1 MIPEE
6 SSFRFPDADEC
17 LVSHLIRS
25 SHGSFARFAK
35 IYEKSHVETGG
46 CTLNNNVEKSEV
58 SLFPSRLP
66 WIKPPIQSRG
76 RRGPTSRQRWVAL
89 ARMHWLWGLFNFL
102 ECGSPCSRSAAQAV
116 ANRASCGVWTDCHE
130 SLARTMYTKVLKFVS
145 HPEGTLDRGTAKLD
159 DLIKRI
165 RLSFYDS
172 SLSLEEALTGVLDV
186 DPNRISLPAKGGILD
201 PLNHL
206 TGRQLEEFRNM
217 HKDVPHGLLVGKD
230 IKPCHKVD
238 SKNWPFLLRK
248 LYDADM
254 ITFLPEA
261 QALRENGHLIKG
273 GLFCVPH
280 KATSDRLI
288 NDRRP
293 LNARE
298 NRLNWSKLPSGQMLC
313 QLILEPGQS
322 IRCSGDDLS
331 NYFYLIKHSEEWLPR
346 NCFGDPIWGSQ
357 LPGIGLEPGT
367 RYLPSF
373 KVVCMGDTNGVDIA
387 QATHE
392 SVLKAA
398 GCMSKENTLVYGE
411 IMPPSNTL
419 EGLYIDD
426 HLVFQ
431 IVDSKKN
438 RSREKSKDEILLKAS
453 RDKYQE
459 LGLPRSEKKAFEK
472 SYDFKAWGTQV
483 TSASGRVG
491 SPFEKLK
498 QIEALT
504 HALVLEGKASKKALQ
519 KLLGLYVHPFMHRR
533 ELMSLFHHS
542 YLYIENLPE
551 KGLSRMPA
559 YVGDE
564 LITAMMMLPLAEC
577 NIRAPVSVQVSATD
591 ASSQMGGRASTITS
605 PALAKTLYRFSE
617 CRGEHV
623 RMDWES
629 HGLEPPTTMQPAP
642 IALVDVMQHHCWT
655 ASQSLKFSKKEHINI
670 LELEMVKQEIKARA
684 NSGKSCSRIVNLCD
698 SRVVVGA
705 FGKGRSSSKSLNH
718 KLRSCVPWLLV
729 ADLHLVNLWVP
740 TDKNP
745 ADYPSRG
752 KPIPKPVSSENNPLL
767 SSKDLQAVARY
778 RSIGVQNLLERESRN
793 TGCNPLASEPC
804 DFEKTEIMDAP
815 LTRNQS
821 PDSRP
826 PEEPKSVTE
835 QGKAAIAEAS
845 TSKPRLFWAF
855 REIFAG
861 KGRLTRQVRRHQI
874 LEVLDPVEYLQ
885 SGVIDEN
892 QNILNDRTFKRLKK
906 DAKRKRQIW
915 HFGMPCS
922 SFSILQHSNGGTRR
936 KTCPQG
942 TGVLRR
948 EEIGNRILERTLIL
962 ISILEK
968 HGNYWTLENP
978 RSSYLW
984 DMPGVWDRIQDSKYC
999 VAIMDQ
1005 CSYGLKLLDKNGLL
1019 GPCKKPTLFLGNIP
1033 GLACLAAKCQCSVE
1047 HVHAVGG
1054 VRTKHGWRKR
1064 SELAGHYP
1072 LKLCNAYVKMIHQL
1086 VEEPKDF

>member
-426 HLVFQ
+426 HLGFS
-431 IVDSKKN
+431 DRRFK
-438 RSREKSKDEILLKAS
+438 EK
-453 RDKYQE
+453 
-459 LGLPRSEKKAFEK
+459 
-472 SYDFKAWGTQV
+472 
-483 TSASGRVG
+483 
-491 SPFEKLK
+491 
-498 QIEALT
+498 
-504 HALVLEGKASKKALQ
+504 
-519 KLLGLYVHPFMHRR
+519 
-533 ELMSLFHHS
+533 
-542 YLYIENLPE
+542 
-551 KGLSRMPA
+551 
-559 YVGDE
+559 
-564 LITAMMMLPLAEC
+564 
-577 NIRAPVSVQVSATD
+577 
-591 ASSQMGGRASTITS
+591 
-605 PALAKTLYRFSE
+605 
-617 CRGEHV
+617 
-623 RMDWES
+623 
-629 HGLEPPTTMQPAP
+629 
-642 IALVDVMQHHCWT
+642 
-655 ASQSLKFSKKEHINI
+655 
-670 LELEMVKQEIKARA
+670 
-684 NSGKSCSRIVNLCD
+684 
-698 SRVVVGA
+698 
-705 FGKGRSSSKSLNH
+705 
-718 KLRSCVPWLLV
+718 
-729 ADLHLVNLWVP
+729 
-740 TDKNP
+740 
-745 ADYPSRG
+745 
-752 KPIPKPVSSENNPLL
+752 
-767 SSKDLQAVARY
+767 
-778 RSIGVQNLLERESRN
+778 
-793 TGCNPLASEPC
+793 
-804 DFEKTEIMDAP
+804 
-815 LTRNQS
+815 
-821 PDSRP
+821 
-826 PEEPKSVTE
+826 
-835 QGKAAIAEAS
+835 
-845 TSKPRLFWAF
+845 
-855 REIFAG
+855 
-861 KGRLTRQVRRHQI
+861 
-874 LEVLDPVEYLQ
+874 
-885 SGVIDEN
+885 
-892 QNILNDRTFKRLKK
+892 
-906 DAKRKRQIW
+906 
-915 HFGMPCS
+915 
-922 SFSILQHSNGGTRR
+922 
-936 KTCPQG
+936 
-942 TGVLRR
+942 
-948 EEIGNRILERTLIL
+948 
-962 ISILEK
+962 
-968 HGNYWTLENP
+968 
-978 RSSYLW
+978 
-984 DMPGVWDRIQDSKYC
+984 
-999 VAIMDQ
+999 
-1005 CSYGLKLLDKNGLL
+1005 
-1019 GPCKKPTLFLGNIP
+1019 
-1033 GLACLAAKCQCSVE
+1033 
-1047 HVHAVGG
+1047 
-1054 VRTKHGWRKR
+1054 
-1064 SELAGHYP
+1064 
-1072 LKLCNAYVKMIHQL
+1072 
-1086 VEEPKDF
+1086 